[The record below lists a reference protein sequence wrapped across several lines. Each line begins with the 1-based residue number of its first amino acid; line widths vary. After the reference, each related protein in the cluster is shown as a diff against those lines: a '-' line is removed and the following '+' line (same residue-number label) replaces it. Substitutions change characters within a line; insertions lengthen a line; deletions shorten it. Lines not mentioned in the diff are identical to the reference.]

1 MFTMETTNPTHLEL
15 DIQIMMMH
23 YGEIFHWM
31 SCDRVWLLHQ
41 KSPDQRFIV
50 PQVTGL
56 FYS

>member
-1 MFTMETTNPTHLEL
+1 METTNPTHLEL